1 MPDAIP
7 IVDIRSSTSA
17 VDDPVIATLLNAALS
32 QFGFCYI
39 SGHTIATEVTQNLL
53 NSARKFHLLPIAKK
67 KRLKINSYHRGYIES
82 ESSQTITSSI
92 ESAAQPNRSESFMVM
107 RETPPSDPRFGSQ
120 LFGPNQWP
128 DTLIPELKKHCTAY
142 AEAMEKLSLEL
153 VQRLGVALGL
163 GPNALL
169 ELFNDPTYFLRL
181 IKYPPLNPNDSPAP
195 FGSAPHTDHGFMTLV
210 LQDDTAG
217 LEVLSSNG
225 RWMPVNPVPNT
236 LVLNVADMLSIISNG
251 RWKSTP
257 HRVILGPQPR
267 ESTAFFFD
275 PDFDAKINP
284 LVEIRNS
291 DNRSDPIRYGDYILQ
306 RFGQNYQYR
315 RK

>member
-39 SGHTIATEVTQNLL
+39 SGHTIDTEVTQNLL

-67 KRLKINSYHRGYIES
+67 KRLKINPYHRGYIES

-107 RETPPSDPRFGSQ
+107 RETLPSDPRFGSQ

-267 ESTAFFFD
+267 ESTAFYFD

>member
-1 MPDAIP
+1 MLDAIP

-17 VDDPVIATLLNAALS
+17 VDDRAVATLLNAALS

-39 SGHTIATEVTQNLL
+39 SGYTIATEVTQNLQ
-53 NSARKFHLLPIAKK
+53 NSAHEFHLLPIAEKK
-67 KRLKINSYHRGYIES
+67 CLKINSYHRGYIES
-82 ESSQTITSSI
+82 ETSQTITSSI
-92 ESAAQPNRSESFMVM
+92 ESATQPNRSESFMMM
-107 RETPPSDPRFGSQ
+107 REIPPSDPRFGTQ

-128 DTLIPELKKHCTAY
+128 DTLIPELKKHCIAY

-153 VQRLGVALGL
+153 VQRLSVALGL
-163 GPNALL
+163 SPNTLL
-169 ELFNDPTYFLRL
+169 DLFNDPTYFLRL
-181 IKYPPLNPNDSPAP
+181 IQYPLLDPNDFPAP

-210 LQDDTAG
+210 LQDDTGG
-217 LEVLSSNG
+217 LEVLNSNG
-225 RWMPVNPVPNT
+225 RWMPVRPIPNT

-257 HRVILGPQPR
+257 HRVILGPEPR
-267 ESTAFFFD
+267 QSTAFFFD
-275 PDFDAKINP
+275 PDFDAQINP

-291 DNRSDPIRYGDYILQ
+291 DNRSDPIRYGDYILE

>member
-128 DTLIPELKKHCTAY
+128 DTLIPELKEHCTAY

-217 LEVLSSNG
+217 LEVLRSNG

-291 DNRSDPIRYGDYILQ
+291 DNRSDPIRYGDYILE

>member
-7 IVDIRSSTSA
+7 IVDICSSTSA
-17 VDDPVIATLLNAALS
+17 VDDLTIATLLNAALS

-39 SGHTIATEVTQNLL
+39 SGHAITTEVTKNLV
-53 NSARKFHLLPIAKK
+53 NSAREFHLLPISEKK
-67 KRLKINSYHRGYIES
+67 SLKINSYHRGYIES

-92 ESAAQPNRSESFMVM
+92 ESATQPNRSESFMVM
-107 RETPPSDPRFGSQ
+107 REIPSSDPRFGSQ

-128 DTLIPELKKHCTAY
+128 DTLIPELKENCTAY

-163 GPNALL
+163 GPNTLL
-169 ELFNDPTYFLRL
+169 DLFNDPTYFLRL
-181 IKYPPLNPNDSPAP
+181 IKYPCLDPNDSPAP

-210 LQDDTAG
+210 LQDDTGG
-217 LEVLSSNG
+217 LEVLNSNG
-225 RWMPVNPVPNT
+225 QWMPVSPIPNT

-257 HRVILGPQPR
+257 HRVILGPQSR
-267 ESTAFFFD
+267 QSTAFFFD
-275 PDFDAKINP
+275 PDFNAQINP
-284 LVEIRNS
+284 LVEVRDS
-291 DNRSDPIRYGDYILQ
+291 DNRWNPIRYGDYILE
-306 RFGQNYQYR
+306 RFDKNYQYR

>member
-17 VDDPVIATLLNAALS
+17 VDDLAVATLLNAALS

-39 SGHTIATEVTQNLL
+39 SGYTIATEVTQNLQ
-53 NSARKFHLLPIAKK
+53 NSAHEFHLLPIAKK
-67 KRLKINSYHRGYIES
+67 KRLKINPYHRGYIES
-82 ESSQTITSSI
+82 ETSQTITSSI
-92 ESAAQPNRSESFMVM
+92 ESATQPNRSESFMMM
-107 RETPPSDPRFGSQ
+107 REIPPSDPRFGTQ

-128 DTLIPELKKHCTAY
+128 DTLIPELKKHCIAY

-153 VQRLGVALGL
+153 VQRLSVALGL
-163 GPNALL
+163 SPNTLL
-169 ELFNDPTYFLRL
+169 DLFNDPTYFLRL
-181 IKYPPLNPNDSPAP
+181 IQYPLLDPNDFPAP

-210 LQDDTAG
+210 LQDDTGG
-217 LEVLSSNG
+217 LEVLNSNG
-225 RWMPVNPVPNT
+225 RWMPVRPIPNT

-257 HRVILGPQPR
+257 HRVILGPEPR
-267 ESTAFFFD
+267 QSTAFFFD
-275 PDFDAKINP
+275 PDFDAQINP

-291 DNRSDPIRYGDYILQ
+291 DNRSDPIRYGD
-306 RFGQNYQYR
+306 
-315 RK
+315 

>member
-1 MPDAIP
+1 MLDAIP

-17 VDDPVIATLLNAALS
+17 VDDRAVATLLNAALS

-39 SGHTIATEVTQNLL
+39 SGHTIATEVTQNLQ
-53 NSARKFHLLPIAKK
+53 NSAHEFHLLPIAKK
-67 KRLKINSYHRGYIES
+67 KRLKINPYHRGYIES
-82 ESSQTITSSI
+82 ETSQTITSSI
-92 ESAAQPNRSESFMVM
+92 ESATQPNRSESFMMM
-107 RETPPSDPRFGSQ
+107 REIPPSDPRFGTQ

-128 DTLIPELKKHCTAY
+128 DTLIPELKKHCIAY

-153 VQRLGVALGL
+153 VQRLSVALGL
-163 GPNALL
+163 SPNTLL
-169 ELFNDPTYFLRL
+169 DLFNDPTYFLRL
-181 IKYPPLNPNDSPAP
+181 IQYPLLDPNDFPAP

-210 LQDDTAG
+210 LQDDTGG
-217 LEVLSSNG
+217 LEVLNSNG
-225 RWMPVNPVPNT
+225 RWIPVSPIPNT

-257 HRVILGPQPR
+257 HRVILGPEPR
-267 ESTAFFFD
+267 QSTAFFFD
-275 PDFDAKINP
+275 PDFDAQINP

-291 DNRSDPIRYGDYILQ
+291 DNRSDPIRYGDYILE

>member
-67 KRLKINSYHRGYIES
+67 KRLKINPYHRGYIES

-128 DTLIPELKKHCTAY
+128 DTWIPELKKHCTAY

-291 DNRSDPIRYGDYILQ
+291 DNRSDPIRYGDYILE

>member
-1 MPDAIP
+1 MLDAIP

-17 VDDPVIATLLNAALS
+17 VDDRAVATLLNAALS

-39 SGHTIATEVTQNLL
+39 SGHTIATEVTQNLQ
-53 NSARKFHLLPIAKK
+53 NSAHEFHLLPIAKK
-67 KRLKINSYHRGYIES
+67 KRLKINPYHRGYIES
-82 ESSQTITSSI
+82 ETSQTITSSI
-92 ESAAQPNRSESFMVM
+92 ESATQPNRSESFMMM
-107 RETPPSDPRFGSQ
+107 REIPPSDPRFGTQ

-128 DTLIPELKKHCTAY
+128 DTLIPELKKHCIAY

-153 VQRLGVALGL
+153 VQRLSVALGL
-163 GPNALL
+163 SPNTLL
-169 ELFNDPTYFLRL
+169 DLFNDPTYFLRL
-181 IKYPPLNPNDSPAP
+181 IQYPLLDPNDSPAP

-210 LQDDTAG
+210 LQDDTGG
-217 LEVLSSNG
+217 LEVLNSNG
-225 RWMPVNPVPNT
+225 RWMPVRPIPNT

-257 HRVILGPQPR
+257 HRVILGPEPR
-267 ESTAFFFD
+267 QSTAFFFD
-275 PDFDAKINP
+275 PDFDAQINP

-291 DNRSDPIRYGDYILQ
+291 DNRSDPIRYGDYILE

>member
-291 DNRSDPIRYGDYILQ
+291 DNRSDPIRYGDYILE

>member
-1 MPDAIP
+1 M
-7 IVDIRSSTSA
+7 
-17 VDDPVIATLLNAALS
+17 LNAALS

-39 SGHTIATEVTQNLL
+39 SGHTIAIEVTQNLL

-67 KRLKINSYHRGYIES
+67 KRLKINPYHRGYIES

-107 RETPPSDPRFGSQ
+107 RETLPSDPRFGSQ

-291 DNRSDPIRYGDYILQ
+291 DNRSDPIRYGDYILE

>member
-1 MPDAIP
+1 MLDAIP

-17 VDDPVIATLLNAALS
+17 VDDRAVATLLNAALS

-39 SGHTIATEVTQNLL
+39 NGHTIATEVTQNLQ
-53 NSARKFHLLPIAKK
+53 NSAHEFHLLPIAKK
-67 KRLKINSYHRGYIES
+67 KRLKINPYHRGYIES
-82 ESSQTITSSI
+82 ETSQTITSSI
-92 ESAAQPNRSESFMVM
+92 ESATQPNRSESFMMM
-107 RETPPSDPRFGSQ
+107 REIPPSDPRFGTQ

-128 DTLIPELKKHCTAY
+128 DTLIPELKKHCIAY

-153 VQRLGVALGL
+153 VQRLSVALGL
-163 GPNALL
+163 SPNTLL
-169 ELFNDPTYFLRL
+169 DLFNDPTYFLRL
-181 IKYPPLNPNDSPAP
+181 IQYPLLDPNDFPAP

-210 LQDDTAG
+210 LQDDTGG
-217 LEVLSSNG
+217 LEVLNSNG
-225 RWMPVNPVPNT
+225 RWIPVSPIPNT

-257 HRVILGPQPR
+257 HRVILGPEPR
-267 ESTAFFFD
+267 QSTAFFFD
-275 PDFDAKINP
+275 PDFDAQINP

-291 DNRSDPIRYGDYILQ
+291 DNRSDPIRYGDYILE

>member
-1 MPDAIP
+1 MLDAIP

-17 VDDPVIATLLNAALS
+17 VDDRAVATLLNAALS

-39 SGHTIATEVTQNLL
+39 SGHTIATEVTQNLQ
-53 NSARKFHLLPIAKK
+53 NSAHEFHLLPIAEK
-67 KRLKINSYHRGYIES
+67 KRLKINPYHRGYIES
-82 ESSQTITSSI
+82 ETSQTITSSI
-92 ESAAQPNRSESFMVM
+92 ESATQPNRSESFMMM
-107 RETPPSDPRFGSQ
+107 REIPPSDPRFGTQ

-128 DTLIPELKKHCTAY
+128 DTLIPELKKHCIAY

-153 VQRLGVALGL
+153 VQRLSVALGL
-163 GPNALL
+163 SPNTLL
-169 ELFNDPTYFLRL
+169 DLFNDPTYFLRL
-181 IKYPPLNPNDSPAP
+181 IQYPLLDPNDFPAP

-210 LQDDTAG
+210 LQDDTGG
-217 LEVLSSNG
+217 LEVLNSNG
-225 RWMPVNPVPNT
+225 RWIPVSPIPNT

-257 HRVILGPQPR
+257 HRVILGPEPR
-267 ESTAFFFD
+267 QSTAFFFD
-275 PDFDAKINP
+275 PDFDAQINP

-291 DNRSDPIRYGDYILQ
+291 DNRSDPIRYGDYILE

>member
-1 MPDAIP
+1 MLDAIP

-17 VDDPVIATLLNAALS
+17 VDDRAVATLLNAALS

-39 SGHTIATEVTQNLL
+39 NGHTIATEVTQNLQ
-53 NSARKFHLLPIAKK
+53 NSAHEFHLLPIAKK
-67 KRLKINSYHRGYIES
+67 KRLKINPYHRGYIES
-82 ESSQTITSSI
+82 ETSQTITSSI
-92 ESAAQPNRSESFMVM
+92 ESATQPNRSESFMMM
-107 RETPPSDPRFGSQ
+107 REIPPSDPRFGTQ

-128 DTLIPELKKHCTAY
+128 DTLIPELKKHCIAY

-153 VQRLGVALGL
+153 VQRLSVALGL
-163 GPNALL
+163 SPNTLL
-169 ELFNDPTYFLRL
+169 DLFNDPTYFLRL
-181 IKYPPLNPNDSPAP
+181 IQYPLLDPNDSPAP

-210 LQDDTAG
+210 LQDDTGG
-217 LEVLSSNG
+217 LEVLNSNG
-225 RWMPVNPVPNT
+225 RWMPVRPIPNT

-257 HRVILGPQPR
+257 HRVILGPEPR
-267 ESTAFFFD
+267 QSTAFFFD
-275 PDFDAKINP
+275 PDFDAQINP

-291 DNRSDPIRYGDYILQ
+291 DNRSDPIRYGDYILE

>member
-107 RETPPSDPRFGSQ
+107 RETLPSDPRFGSQ

-291 DNRSDPIRYGDYILQ
+291 DNRSDPIRYGDYILE

>member
-67 KRLKINSYHRGYIES
+67 KRLKINPYHRGYIES

-107 RETPPSDPRFGSQ
+107 RETLPSDPRFGSQ

-128 DTLIPELKKHCTAY
+128 DTWIPELKKHCTAY

-291 DNRSDPIRYGDYILQ
+291 DNRSDPIRYGDYILE

>member
-1 MPDAIP
+1 MLDAIP

-17 VDDPVIATLLNAALS
+17 VDDRAVATLLNAALS

-39 SGHTIATEVTQNLL
+39 SGHTIATEVTQNLQ
-53 NSARKFHLLPIAKK
+53 NSAHEFHLLPIAKK
-67 KRLKINSYHRGYIES
+67 KRLKINPYHRGYIES
-82 ESSQTITSSI
+82 ETSQTITSSI
-92 ESAAQPNRSESFMVM
+92 ESATQPNRSESFMMM
-107 RETPPSDPRFGSQ
+107 REIPPSDPRFGTQ

-128 DTLIPELKKHCTAY
+128 DTLIPELKKHCIAY

-163 GPNALL
+163 GPNTLL
-169 ELFNDPTYFLRL
+169 DLFNDPTYFLRL
-181 IKYPPLNPNDSPAP
+181 IQYPLLDPNDFPAP

-210 LQDDTAG
+210 LQDDTGG
-217 LEVLSSNG
+217 LEVLNSNG
-225 RWMPVNPVPNT
+225 RWMPVRPIPNT

-257 HRVILGPQPR
+257 HRVILGPEPR
-267 ESTAFFFD
+267 QSTAFFFD
-275 PDFDAKINP
+275 PDFDAQINP

-291 DNRSDPIRYGDYILQ
+291 DNRSDPIRYGDYILE

>member
-1 MPDAIP
+1 MPNAIP

-291 DNRSDPIRYGDYILQ
+291 DNRSDPIRYGDYILE

>member
-1 MPDAIP
+1 MLDAIP

-17 VDDPVIATLLNAALS
+17 VDDRAVATLLNAALS

-39 SGHTIATEVTQNLL
+39 SGHTIATEVTQNLQ
-53 NSARKFHLLPIAKK
+53 NSAHEFHLLPIAKK
-67 KRLKINSYHRGYIES
+67 KRLKINPYHRGYIES
-82 ESSQTITSSI
+82 ETSQTITSSI
-92 ESAAQPNRSESFMVM
+92 ESATQPNRSESFMMM
-107 RETPPSDPRFGSQ
+107 REIPPSDPRFGSQ

-128 DTLIPELKKHCTAY
+128 DTLIPELKKHCIAY
-142 AEAMEKLSLEL
+142 GEAMEKLSLEL

-163 GPNALL
+163 GPNTLL
-169 ELFNDPTYFLRL
+169 DLFNDPTYFLRL
-181 IKYPPLNPNDSPAP
+181 IQYPLLDPNDFPAP

-210 LQDDTAG
+210 LQDDTGG
-217 LEVLSSNG
+217 LEVLNSNG
-225 RWMPVNPVPNT
+225 RWIPVSPIPNT

-257 HRVILGPQPR
+257 HRVILGPEPR
-267 ESTAFFFD
+267 QSTAFFFD
-275 PDFDAKINP
+275 PDFDAQINP

-291 DNRSDPIRYGDYILQ
+291 DNRSDPIRYGDYILE

>member
-1 MPDAIP
+1 MLDAIP

-17 VDDPVIATLLNAALS
+17 VDDRAVATLLNAALS

-39 SGHTIATEVTQNLL
+39 SGHTIATEVTQNLQ
-53 NSARKFHLLPIAKK
+53 NSAHEFHLLPIAEKK
-67 KRLKINSYHRGYIES
+67 CLKINSYHRGYIES
-82 ESSQTITSSI
+82 ETSQTITSSI
-92 ESAAQPNRSESFMVM
+92 ESATQPNRSESFMMM
-107 RETPPSDPRFGSQ
+107 REIPPSDPRFGTQ

-128 DTLIPELKKHCTAY
+128 DTLIPELKKHCIAY

-153 VQRLGVALGL
+153 VQRLSVALGL
-163 GPNALL
+163 SPNTQLD
-169 ELFNDPTYFLRL
+169 LFNDPTYFLRL
-181 IKYPPLNPNDSPAP
+181 IQYPLLDPNDFPAP

-210 LQDDTAG
+210 LQDDTGG
-217 LEVLSSNG
+217 LEVLNSNG
-225 RWMPVNPVPNT
+225 RWMPVRPIPNT

-257 HRVILGPQPR
+257 HRVILGPEPR
-267 ESTAFFFD
+267 QSTAFFFD
-275 PDFDAKINP
+275 PDFDAQINP

-291 DNRSDPIRYGDYILQ
+291 DNRSDPIRYGDYILE

>member
-1 MPDAIP
+1 MLDAIP

-17 VDDPVIATLLNAALS
+17 VDDRAVATLLNAALS

-39 SGHTIATEVTQNLL
+39 SGHTIATEVTQNLQ
-53 NSARKFHLLPIAKK
+53 NSAHEFHLLPIAKK
-67 KRLKINSYHRGYIES
+67 KRLKINPYHRGYIES
-82 ESSQTITSSI
+82 ETSQTITSSI
-92 ESAAQPNRSESFMVM
+92 ESATQPNRSESFMMM
-107 RETPPSDPRFGSQ
+107 REIPPSDPRFGTQ

-128 DTLIPELKKHCTAY
+128 DTLIPELKKHCIAY

-153 VQRLGVALGL
+153 VQRLSVALGL
-163 GPNALL
+163 SPNTLL
-169 ELFNDPTYFLRL
+169 DLFNDPTYFLRL
-181 IKYPPLNPNDSPAP
+181 IQYPLLDPNDSPAP

-210 LQDDTAG
+210 LQDDTGG
-217 LEVLSSNG
+217 LEVLNSNG
-225 RWMPVNPVPNT
+225 RWIPVSPIPNT

-257 HRVILGPQPR
+257 HRVILGPEPR
-267 ESTAFFFD
+267 QSTAFFFD
-275 PDFDAKINP
+275 PDFDAQINP

-291 DNRSDPIRYGDYILQ
+291 DNRSDPIRYGDYILE

>member
-107 RETPPSDPRFGSQ
+107 RETLPSDPRFGSQ

-210 LQDDTAG
+210 HQDDTAG

-291 DNRSDPIRYGDYILQ
+291 DNRSDPIRYGDYILE

>member
-1 MPDAIP
+1 
-7 IVDIRSSTSA
+7 
-17 VDDPVIATLLNAALS
+17 
-32 QFGFCYI
+32 
-39 SGHTIATEVTQNLL
+39 
-53 NSARKFHLLPIAKK
+53 
-67 KRLKINSYHRGYIES
+67 
-82 ESSQTITSSI
+82 
-92 ESAAQPNRSESFMVM
+92 MVM
-107 RETPPSDPRFGSQ
+107 RETLPSDPRFGSQ

-128 DTLIPELKKHCTAY
+128 DTWIPELKKHCTAY

-291 DNRSDPIRYGDYILQ
+291 DNRSDPIRYGDYILE

>member
-67 KRLKINSYHRGYIES
+67 KRLKINPYHRGYIES

-107 RETPPSDPRFGSQ
+107 RETLPSDPRFGSQ

>member
-17 VDDPVIATLLNAALS
+17 VDDLAVATLLNAALS

-39 SGHTIATEVTQNLL
+39 SGYTIATEVTQNLQ
-53 NSARKFHLLPIAKK
+53 NSAHEFHLLPIAEKK
-67 KRLKINSYHRGYIES
+67 CLKINSYHRGYIES
-82 ESSQTITSSI
+82 ETSQTITSSI
-92 ESAAQPNRSESFMVM
+92 ESATQPNRSESFMMM
-107 RETPPSDPRFGSQ
+107 REIPPSDPRFGTQ

-128 DTLIPELKKHCTAY
+128 DTLIPELKKHCIAY

-153 VQRLGVALGL
+153 VQRLSVALGL
-163 GPNALL
+163 SPNTLL
-169 ELFNDPTYFLRL
+169 DLFNDPTYFLRL
-181 IKYPPLNPNDSPAP
+181 IQYPLLDPNDFPAP

-210 LQDDTAG
+210 LQDDTGG
-217 LEVLSSNG
+217 LEVLNSNG
-225 RWMPVNPVPNT
+225 RWMPVRPIPNT

-267 ESTAFFFD
+267 QSTAFFFD
-275 PDFDAKINP
+275 PDFDAQINP
-284 LVEIRNS
+284 LVEVRDS
-291 DNRSDPIRYGDYILQ
+291 ASRSNPIHYGDYILE
-306 RFGQNYQYR
+306 RFGQNYRYR

>member
-1 MPDAIP
+1 MLDAIP

-17 VDDPVIATLLNAALS
+17 VDDRAVATLLNAALS

-39 SGHTIATEVTQNLL
+39 SGHTIATEVTQNLQ
-53 NSARKFHLLPIAKK
+53 NSAHEFHLLPIAEKK
-67 KRLKINSYHRGYIES
+67 CLKINSYHRGYIES
-82 ESSQTITSSI
+82 ETSQTITSSI
-92 ESAAQPNRSESFMVM
+92 ESATQPNRSESFMMM
-107 RETPPSDPRFGSQ
+107 REIPPSDPRFGSQ

-128 DTLIPELKKHCTAY
+128 DTLIPELKKHCIAY

-153 VQRLGVALGL
+153 VQRLSVALGL
-163 GPNALL
+163 SPNTLL
-169 ELFNDPTYFLRL
+169 DLFNDPTYFLRL
-181 IKYPPLNPNDSPAP
+181 IQYPLLDPNDFPAP

-210 LQDDTAG
+210 LQDDTGG
-217 LEVLSSNG
+217 LEVLNSNG
-225 RWMPVNPVPNT
+225 RWMPVRPIPNT

-257 HRVILGPQPR
+257 HRVILGPEPR
-267 ESTAFFFD
+267 QSTAFFFD
-275 PDFDAKINP
+275 PDFDAQINP

-291 DNRSDPIRYGDYILQ
+291 DNRSDPIRYGDYILE

>member
-39 SGHTIATEVTQNLL
+39 SGHTIDTEVTQNLL

-67 KRLKINSYHRGYIES
+67 KRLKINPYHRGYIES

-107 RETPPSDPRFGSQ
+107 RETLPSDPRFGSQ

>member
-67 KRLKINSYHRGYIES
+67 KRLKINPYHRGYIES

-107 RETPPSDPRFGSQ
+107 REIPPSDPRFGSQ

-128 DTLIPELKKHCTAY
+128 DTLIPELKEHCTAY

-291 DNRSDPIRYGDYILQ
+291 DNRSDPIRYGDYILE

>member
-1 MPDAIP
+1 MLDAIP

-17 VDDPVIATLLNAALS
+17 VDDRAVATLLNAALS

-39 SGHTIATEVTQNLL
+39 SGHTIATEVTQNLQ
-53 NSARKFHLLPIAKK
+53 NSAHEFHLLPIAKK
-67 KRLKINSYHRGYIES
+67 KRLKINPYHRGYIES
-82 ESSQTITSSI
+82 ETSQTITSSI
-92 ESAAQPNRSESFMVM
+92 ESATQPNRSESFMMM
-107 RETPPSDPRFGSQ
+107 REIPPSDPRFGTQ

-128 DTLIPELKKHCTAY
+128 DTLIPELKKHCIAY

-163 GPNALL
+163 GPNTLL
-169 ELFNDPTYFLRL
+169 DLFNDPTYFLRL
-181 IKYPPLNPNDSPAP
+181 IQYPLLDPNDSPAP

-210 LQDDTAG
+210 LQDDTGG
-217 LEVLSSNG
+217 LEVLNSNG
-225 RWMPVNPVPNT
+225 RWMPVRPIPNT

-257 HRVILGPQPR
+257 HRVILGPEPR
-267 ESTAFFFD
+267 QSTAFFFD
-275 PDFDAKINP
+275 PDFDAQINP

-291 DNRSDPIRYGDYILQ
+291 DNRSDPIRYGDYILE

>member
-67 KRLKINSYHRGYIES
+67 KRLKINPYHRGYIES

-107 RETPPSDPRFGSQ
+107 RETLPSDPRFGSQ

-257 HRVILGPQPR
+257 PRVILGPQPR

-291 DNRSDPIRYGDYILQ
+291 DNRSDPIRYGDYILE

>member
-1 MPDAIP
+1 MLDAIP

-17 VDDPVIATLLNAALS
+17 VDDLAVATLLNAALS

-39 SGHTIATEVTQNLL
+39 SGYTIATEVTQNLQ
-53 NSARKFHLLPIAKK
+53 NSAHEFHLLPIAEKK
-67 KRLKINSYHRGYIES
+67 CLKINSYHRGYIES
-82 ESSQTITSSI
+82 ETSQTITSSI
-92 ESAAQPNRSESFMVM
+92 ESATQPNRSESFMMM
-107 RETPPSDPRFGSQ
+107 REIPPSDPRFGTQ

-128 DTLIPELKKHCTAY
+128 DTLIPELKKHCIAY

-153 VQRLGVALGL
+153 VQRLSVALGL
-163 GPNALL
+163 SPNTLL
-169 ELFNDPTYFLRL
+169 DLFNDPTYFLRL
-181 IKYPPLNPNDSPAP
+181 IQYPLLDPNDFPAP

-210 LQDDTAG
+210 LQDDTGG
-217 LEVLSSNG
+217 LEVLNSNG
-225 RWMPVNPVPNT
+225 RWMPVRPIPNT

-257 HRVILGPQPR
+257 HRVILGPEPR
-267 ESTAFFFD
+267 QSTAFFFD
-275 PDFDAKINP
+275 PDFDAQINP

-291 DNRSDPIRYGDYILQ
+291 DNRSDPIRYGDYILE

>member
-1 MPDAIP
+1 MLDAIP

-17 VDDPVIATLLNAALS
+17 VDDRAVATLLNAALS

-39 SGHTIATEVTQNLL
+39 SGHTIATEVTQNLQ
-53 NSARKFHLLPIAKK
+53 NSAHEFHLLPIAKK
-67 KRLKINSYHRGYIES
+67 KRLKINPYHRGYIES
-82 ESSQTITSSI
+82 ETSQTITSSI
-92 ESAAQPNRSESFMVM
+92 ESATQPNRSESFMMM
-107 RETPPSDPRFGSQ
+107 REIPPSDPRFGTQ

-128 DTLIPELKKHCTAY
+128 DTLIPELKKHCIAY

-153 VQRLGVALGL
+153 VQRLSVALGL
-163 GPNALL
+163 SPNTLL
-169 ELFNDPTYFLRL
+169 DLFNDPTYFLRL
-181 IKYPPLNPNDSPAP
+181 IQYPLLDPNDFPAP

-210 LQDDTAG
+210 LQDDTGG
-217 LEVLSSNG
+217 LEVLNSNG
-225 RWMPVNPVPNT
+225 RWMPVRPIPNT

-257 HRVILGPQPR
+257 HRVILGPEPR
-267 ESTAFFFD
+267 QSTAFFFD
-275 PDFDAKINP
+275 PDFDAQINP

-291 DNRSDPIRYGDYILQ
+291 DNRSDPIRYGDYILE

>member
-67 KRLKINSYHRGYIES
+67 KRLKINPYHRGYIES

-107 RETPPSDPRFGSQ
+107 RETLPSDPRFGSQ

-142 AEAMEKLSLEL
+142 AQAMEKLSLEL

-291 DNRSDPIRYGDYILQ
+291 DNRSDPIRYGDYILE

>member
-1 MPDAIP
+1 MPNAIP

-67 KRLKINSYHRGYIES
+67 KRLKINPYHRGYIES

-291 DNRSDPIRYGDYILQ
+291 DNRSDPIRYGDYILE

>member
-67 KRLKINSYHRGYIES
+67 KRLKINPYHRGYIES

-291 DNRSDPIRYGDYILQ
+291 DNRSDPIRYGDYILE